1 MSKIR
6 VEAKADYLRTVSKE
20 SPFKALA
27 EIIWNGFDA
36 NATEVNVQLNMNII
50 DSLDSIGDAANL
62 LI

>member
-50 DSLDSIGDAANL
+50 DSLDS
-62 LI
+62 